1 MIGETTS
8 RLRTVSG
15 LRLPALI
22 LAMLCGG
29 VVFTAVLTAVFVEE
43 PVKYPGRPVLVSP
56 TFVGCALLAAIAC
69 SALFVAGMRAD
80 RRLARQ
86 RLDRREVER
95 GDLMR
100 RLAGEEFTRRW
111 ISEPVLCNRVEE
123 LRRRRG
129 IAPEQLAIVLG
140 LSVRT
145 LIRIE
150 KGIHAPSVPLAFM
163 ISEFFEQ
170 PVADVFRPETPRS
183 RSGPWRRP

>member
-1 MIGETTS
+1 MNGATTS
-8 RLRTVSG
+8 RLRTMSG

-29 VVFTAVLTAVFVEE
+29 VVFTAVFVEE
-43 PVKYPGRPVLVSP
+43 PAEYPGLSVLASP
-56 TFVGCALLAAIAC
+56 ALVGSALLAAIAF

-86 RLDRREVER
+86 RLDRREAER
-95 GDLMR
+95 NDLMR

-111 ISEPVLCNRVEE
+111 TSEPVLCNRVEE
-123 LRRRRG
+123 LRRHRG

-140 LSVRT
+140 LSARS

-150 KGIHAPSVPLAFM
+150 KGIYAPSIALAFM
-163 ISEFFEQ
+163 IAEFFEQ
-170 PVADVFRPETPRS
+170 PVGDVFRPETPHS
-183 RSGPWRRP
+183 RSGSRRRP